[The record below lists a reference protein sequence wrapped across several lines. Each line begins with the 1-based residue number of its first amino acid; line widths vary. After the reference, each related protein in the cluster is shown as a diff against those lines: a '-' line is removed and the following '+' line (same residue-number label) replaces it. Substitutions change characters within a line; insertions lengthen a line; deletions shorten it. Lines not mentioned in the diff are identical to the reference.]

1 MGYVVV
7 NCNKVRH
14 RKRFIVIVTLA
25 NKCCIFAK
33 IPRKIKKTVNYYTA
47 AVVVVVCILQRE
59 LRALMTTELKHNIQ
73 RLQTLKLL
81 LRFSQLVYS
90 RHEITGFF
98 FRKLHKI
105 ANIENI
111 R

>member
-14 RKRFIVIVTLA
+14 GKRFIVIVVTLA

-47 AVVVVVCILQRE
+47 AVVVVVVGILQ
-59 LRALMTTELKHNIQ
+59 Q
-73 RLQTLKLL
+73 RTA
-81 LRFSQLVYS
+81 ST
-90 RHEITGFF
+90 HDD
-98 FRKLHKI
+98 
-105 ANIENI
+105 
-111 R
+111 

>member
-14 RKRFIVIVTLA
+14 GKRFIVIVTLA

-47 AVVVVVCILQRE
+47 AVVVVVVGILQ
-59 LRALMTTELKHNIQ
+59 Q
-73 RLQTLKLL
+73 RTA
-81 LRFSQLVYS
+81 ST
-90 RHEITGFF
+90 HDD
-98 FRKLHKI
+98 
-105 ANIENI
+105 
-111 R
+111 

>member
-14 RKRFIVIVTLA
+14 GKRFIVIVVTLA

-47 AVVVVVCILQRE
+47 AVVVVVGIYCRE
-59 LRALMTTELKHNIQ
+59 NCEH
-73 RLQTLKLL
+73 
-81 LRFSQLVYS
+81 S
-90 RHEITGFF
+90 HDD
-98 FRKLHKI
+98 
-105 ANIENI
+105 
-111 R
+111 